1 MKRLNN
7 VINAAVIIIFL
18 MITNV
23 ACNAQQ
29 QVDVQTFEQALNKND
44 IVLIDVRTPEEFN
57 AGYIAG
63 ATNID
68 INSNTFKQQI
78 KQLSK
83 NKTVLVYCRSGNRSA
98 KASKI
103 LRKNHYKVMDLA
115 GGINAW
121 IQSGKKLVQ

>member
-57 AGYIAG
+57 AGHIAG
-63 ATNID
+63 AINID
-68 INSNTFKQQI
+68 INSNTFEQQI

-83 NKTVLVYCRSGNRSA
+83 NKTVLVYCRSVNRSA

>member
-57 AGYIAG
+57 AGHIAG
-63 ATNID
+63 AINID
-68 INSNTFKQQI
+68 INSNTFEQQI